1 MKHLRKAGA
10 PTGAPAF
17 FHLSPGDG
25 VDERLSLIHGRRP
38 ARLRVTDLPEV
49 ARGIVAFTRRKAK
62 SAEYERHGVAFVRL
76 FGIGVNVTVL
86 NEDWKRIVPY
96 FQDGTFNPA
105 IVPVGRSF
113 GWPESE
119 ASMGDVDDP
128 DFYLRV
134 LFVLQQLFTE
144 DFPTSNL

>member
-10 PTGAPAF
+10 PSGAPAF
-17 FHLSPGDG
+17 FHLSPGHD

-38 ARLRVTDLPEV
+38 ARLRVTNLPEV
-49 ARGIVAFTRRKAK
+49 ARAIVAFTRRHAK
-62 SAEYERHGVAFVRL
+62 SAEYERHGVAFVHL
-76 FGIGVNVTVL
+76 FGIGVDVTIL
-86 NEDWKRIVPY
+86 NEDWKKIVPY

-113 GWPESE
+113 DGPNSE
-119 ASMGDVDDP
+119 ASIADVVDP
-128 DFYLRV
+128 DFYRRV
-134 LFVLQQLFTE
+134 LHVLQQLFTE